1 MTIKEYINKYGNDFL
16 IKIRKQNIIQYDS
29 TYDNYEIIGRIYDN
43 LKQILIIEREYYGR
57 HY

>member
-1 MTIKEYINKYGNDFL
+1 MTIKEYKNKYGNDFL
-16 IKIRKQNIIQYDS
+16 IKVRKQNIIQYDS

-43 LKQILIIEREYYGR
+43 LKPILIIEREYYGR

>member
-29 TYDNYEIIGRIYDN
+29 TYDNYEIVGRTYDG
-43 LKQILIIEREYYGR
+43 LKTILIIERK
-57 HY
+57 